1 MTMARASRVI
11 PALLLVLG
19 ASTAAQAA
27 GLPKVPDD
35 LEVRLVATTPSFL
48 YACQVACAPDGALY
62 VAVDPMDQVGPYES
76 NLGKIYV
83 YRDGQDPVLFAEGFR
98 AIFGMAWHDG
108 ALYVSHMP
116 FLSVIRD
123 TDGDGKADSRK
134 DLFKDLGITNNHGL
148 NDHIV
153 SGIQFGIDN
162 HLYISTGDK
171 GVLKATGPDGK
182 TAQVVGGGTL
192 RCKPDGTEIEV
203 ISTGTRNHLE
213 PNLDARDNL
222 FTYDNTDDGD
232 GWWTRVTHHIDGGYY
247 GYPYDYHN
255 HKDRFLNRI
264 AEFGGGSPCGGVVYK
279 EDAWPEKY
287 RGRAIW
293 SEWGKKKLSAFAF
306 EPDGASFKIKDVI
319 ELAEPGDSGEFRPLD
334 CALSYDGKTLYIADW
349 GMGSWG
355 SKTEQVG
362 RVWAITYKGPPI
374 PTRPRGKDTDSIED
388 QIKQL
393 DHPSW
398 NERMRAQNCL
408 IARWRESSDQ
418 VQVALSRAVEKRT
431 DPIAQRHLVWA
442 IDGIIGEMITHKN
455 TSVDELIGEL
465 LITLM
470 LSHDPDVKTQVVR
483 MIGERRI
490 KEAQEVLIPDLALK
504 ALKPPGWL
512 GRLIQR
518 RLLSKP
524 RPFGP
529 LQDPDPTV
537 RLQTIITLGRLGQPE
552 SVPFLLPFLTD
563 PDRYIAF
570 ATRVALRRIG
580 DWTAVAAGLNTTDLK
595 LRAEIL
601 STLELVYDQGATSL
615 LSQVI
620 SDNKASESERAKAL
634 TELALVHKK
643 APGWDGHWW
652 GTRPTQGK
660 PPSKS
665 IAWEATTAILKTIES
680 SLTDPSDDVRLAAI
694 SAVRETDDRDA
705 LPILR
710 ERFTIEKVPQ
720 VRQEIALT
728 LGSMGDKTSLPLLIS
743 ALRDLSNPEGVRNAA
758 LTGLETIGGKPAI
771 EALVEALSNQKMTL
785 KDETLV
791 RMVAA
796 LGRFKAK
803 EAIPAISARLST
815 GSNDVRVASS
825 EALGKIGDL
834 KLGAPPL
841 RLALKDK
848 APEVRKASVTALASL
863 ADRESIPAMIETAN
877 DEATRYEGTLALAKL
892 PDVRALQVY
901 LRGVTDRSPD
911 VRKASAS
918 AIGSIRDKAEPV
930 LTQLAD
936 RRELPP
942 GALPELR
949 KIYNLLQPVEAWH
962 VMGPFPFNDRPPVR
976 GNAKIDLN
984 ATAPGPDGTTLAWKP
999 IPNDR
1004 ETGAV
1009 DLAKFYGGKGD
1020 CSAFGTAEL
1029 ESPTA
1034 RPAQMAV
1041 GSDDTLTVWL
1051 NGKQVYKF
1059 GGNRGYDPEVARFD
1073 VELRKGKN
1081 VLLIQCGN
1089 GGGPW
1094 IYSVAVTG
1102 LADFAFLKGPS
1113 TGGFDPDKFK
1123 AAALKGQG
1131 NPDHGKALFFD
1142 TKGLACAKCHVVG
1155 GQGGAI
1161 GPELSGIAAKYPKE
1175 ELIASILYPS
1185 ARIFSGY
1192 ETVVV
1197 ATSDGKVLTG
1207 LVKSDN
1213 ADGLE
1218 IQDAE
1223 GKRIKIPKADIEE
1236 RKTSDLSLM
1245 PNGIV
1250 EGITPQD
1257 FADLVAYL
1265 ETLKD
1270 AAANQSKPKGQ

>member
-1 MTMARASRVI
+1 MTMARAWRVI
-11 PALLLVLG
+11 PALLLVL
-19 ASTAAQAA
+19 STASAALAA

-35 LEVRLVATTPSFL
+35 LEVRLVANVPSFL

-83 YRDGQDPVLFAEGFR
+83 YREGKDPVLFAEGFR

-108 ALYVSHMP
+108 GLYVSHMP

-134 DLFKDLGITNNHGL
+134 DLFKDLGITNNKGL

-213 PNLDARDNL
+213 PNLDAKDNL

-232 GWWTRVTHHIDGGYY
+232 GWWTRVTHHVDGGYY
-247 GYPYDYHN
+247 GYPYDYHA
-255 HKDRFLNRI
+255 HQDRFLNRI

-287 RGRAIW
+287 RGRVIW

-306 EPDGASFKIKDVI
+306 EPNGASFKIKDVI

-334 CALSYDGKTLYIADW
+334 CALSYDGKTIYVADW

-362 RVWAITYKGPPI
+362 RVWAITYKGPAI
-374 PTRPRGKDTDSIED
+374 PTRPRGKDTDPIEE
-388 QIKQL
+388 QFKQL

-398 NERMRAQNCL
+398 NERMRAQAAL
-408 IARWRESSDQ
+408 IAKGREALPVAIKALADPKTDP
-418 VQVALSRAVEKRT
+418 VAL
-431 DPIAQRHLVWA
+431 RHLVWT
-442 IDGIIGEMITHKN
+442 IDGIAGGTPEADKALFTALNGGTGDIRAQAARA
-455 TSVDELIGEL
+455 L
-465 LITLM
+465 
-470 LSHDPDVKTQVVR
+470 
-483 MIGERRI
+483 GERRL
-490 KEAQEVLIPDLALK
+490 KEAEAPLIPLLK
-504 ALKPPGWL
+504 DAE
-512 GRLIQR
+512 
-518 RLLSKP
+518 LS
-524 RPFGP
+524 
-529 LQDPDPTV
+529 V
-537 RLQTIITLGRLGQPE
+537 RLQAIIALGRIGQSE
-552 SVPFLLPFLTD
+552 AVPSLLPILTD
-563 PDRYIAF
+563 PDRYLAF
-570 ATRVALRRIG
+570 SARVALRRIG
-580 DWTAVAAGLNTTDLK
+580 DWTAVASGLNTTDTK
-595 LRAEIL
+595 LRAAIL
-601 STLELVYDQGATSL
+601 ATLELVYDSKAVGL
-615 LSQVI
+615 LRQI
-620 SDNKASESERAKAL
+620 TTETKAPETERAKAL
-634 TELALVHKK
+634 TEMALVHKK
-643 APGWDGHWW
+643 APEWDGHWW

-660 PPSKS
+660 PPAKT
-665 IAWEATTAILKTIES
+665 IAWEATPVILKTIES
-680 SLTDPSDDVRLAAI
+680 SLVDPSEAVRLAAI
-694 SAVRETDDRDA
+694 SAVRETNDRDA
-705 LPILR
+705 LPVLR
-710 ERFTIEKVPQ
+710 ERFTVEKVPQ
-720 VRQEIALT
+720 VRQEIALA
-728 LGSMGDKTSLPLLIS
+728 LGSMGDKTALPLLIA
-743 ALRDLSNPEGVRNAA
+743 ALRDLANPEGVRTAA
-758 LTGLETIGGKPAI
+758 LTALESIGGKPAI
-771 EALVEALSNQKMTL
+771 DALVEALSNKGSSL
-785 KDETLV
+785 KDETVV

-803 EAIPAISARLST
+803 EAVPAIADRLAQA
-815 GSNDVRVASS
+815 SNEVRAAAA

-848 APEVRKASVTALASL
+848 APEVRKATVTALA
-863 ADRESIPAMIETAN
+863 AIGDRDSIPAMIEIAN
-877 DEATRYEGTLALAKL
+877 DEPTRYEGTLALAKL

-911 VRKASAS
+911 VRKASSA
-918 AIGSIRDKAEPV
+918 AIGSIREKAEPV
-930 LTQLAD
+930 LEQLSS
-936 RRELPP
+936 RHELPP
-942 GALPELR
+942 AALPELR
-949 KIYNLLQPVEAWH
+949 KLYNQLQPIEGWH

-976 GNAKIDLN
+976 NNVPIDLT
-984 ATAPGPDGTTLAWKP
+984 ATAPGPDNKTLTWKP
-999 IPNDR
+999 VPNDR
-1004 ETGAV
+1004 GTGAV
-1009 DLAKFYGGKGD
+1009 NLAKFYGEKGD
-1020 CSAFGTAEL
+1020 SSAFGTATL
-1029 ESPTA
+1029 ESPIA

-1041 GSDDTLTVWL
+1041 GSDDTLNVWL
-1051 NGKQVYKF
+1051 NGKEVYKF
-1059 GGNRGYDPEVARFD
+1059 GGNRSYEPEVSRFD
-1073 VELRKGKN
+1073 VELKKGKN
-1081 VLLIQCGN
+1081 ILLIKCGN

-1094 IYSVAVTG
+1094 AYSVAVTG
-1102 LADFAFLKGPS
+1102 LADYAFLKGPS

-1123 AAALKGQG
+1123 TAAMKGQG
-1131 NPDHGKALFFD
+1131 KPEKGKALFFD

-1161 GPELSGIAAKYPKE
+1161 GPELSGIAVKYPKE
-1175 ELIASILYPS
+1175 ELITSVLYPS

-1197 ATSDGKVLTG
+1197 ATADGRVLTG

-1223 GKRIKIPKADIEE
+1223 GKKIKIPKADIEE

-1250 EGITPQD
+1250 EGISPQD
-1257 FADLVAYL
+1257 FADLIAYL

-1270 AAANQSKPKGQ
+1270 ASANQAKPGGQ